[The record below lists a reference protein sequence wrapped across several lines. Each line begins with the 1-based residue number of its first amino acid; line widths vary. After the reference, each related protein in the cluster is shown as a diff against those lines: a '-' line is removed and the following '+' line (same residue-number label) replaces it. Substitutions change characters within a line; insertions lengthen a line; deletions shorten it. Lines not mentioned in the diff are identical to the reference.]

1 MEIKSFLRN
10 EPEILLEKPR
20 LRGLI
25 SDILLNDVS
34 KINLIMKVFDLGLL
48 DSLKKEFPLNNQE
61 KNKFVL
67 KLTRDYSIIHNSA
80 EFAVDYWTRSIDKD
94 IIERLHK
101 YEKDKSTIKKPIEK
115 VDNHGNSLIEI
126 INDDYYEVANS
137 LVTSKDEENYYQN
150 PKIKKM
156 RNVIY
161 IPCGFGNL
169 DFGFFIHG
177 MVETPHCTHENSAI
191 YALIYNFLI
200 RNTIITTK
208 DFPKIL
214 KEERNIVLDFK
225 RVFKYAMLLLL
236 LIKNNHLKMDKVF
249 FDDSKDK
256 NEFSGAVKLINHYG
270 AMFGALAKE
279 NVQGLKICNQK
290 EMGCLDVSGLKTI
303 SFEENKR
310 VVSNARELW
319 IERRINY
326 NLSIKD
332 KPQLE
337 TLLAEISGY
346 RSFKEGQ
353 LEVLLSMLSCDEHAV
368 CIMPTGSGKSL
379 IYYMIAL
386 LQPLPVFVVAPTDT
400 LIKDQLRNLRIT
412 HRFDNAAHLKLIDI
426 DNFKEFR
433 MHNSLIY
440 LTPDTF
446 QTRNLMVKFRDLNQ
460 NLKIAYVV
468 LDEIHCLSNWGHDF
482 RPEYLMLSR
491 NLNTILDRTLFLGFT
506 ATANYTVVE
515 DIQKQ
520 LDIPI
525 ENFFSPIAFDK
536 FNIIY
541 DFRRVASSEE
551 MYSET
556 VAIVRTLIE
565 NNERTL
571 IFTKNEEISIKLA
584 DEIGDEASVFYQDNS
599 DSYIHF
605 ADGNC
610 RVLISSEELG
620 IGVNLPNVT
629 NIIHFG
635 LPVSKNEYVQEI
647 GRAGRANERSK
658 SFVVYLDKD
667 TESLSSHLFIRN
679 DLANDVSKIVASIN
693 NDYTDTYKKFS
704 NGIYSKKELYDSLF
718 NTFRKFKKGNKDIY
732 KETYKRDELRQVKR
746 NLYMLY
752 VAGYVNNWYSHNI
765 NKSDGAV
772 DIIVDL
778 QNTDNTFTL
787 DYKKLINRMKKR
799 IIEYLTFMENSRS
812 YISRIERTD
821 SIETIL
827 EVYIDWFYTKYL
839 YHHKEQFIDF
849 FEFIDR
855 NQDCNAMK
863 ITKEIK
869 DFFMLPFTKIKKD
882 EKLFGSYSVQEIIDL
897 VLQSLPYQT
906 IANIERINSN
916 SFSYKYDLILFL
928 NNIMVNQHFDGNRL
942 DRILRFLAESDRKDI
957 NYAIKLLY
965 RNLGKKARFDIAKY
979 YSNSNNLISENIRD
993 FITSVYSD
1001 YAKDSIYY
1009 GILANKM
1016 NQKFESYRRN
1026 KND

>member
-1 MEIKSFLRN
+1 MEIKNYLRN
-10 EPEILLEKPR
+10 EPAILLEKPR

-34 KINLIMKVFDLGLL
+34 KINLIMKVYDLGLL
-48 DSLKKEFPLNNQE
+48 ESLKREFPLTNHE
-61 KNKFVL
+61 KNKYVL
-67 KLTRDYSIIHNSA
+67 KLTRDYSIIQDSA
-80 EFAVDYWTRSIDKD
+80 IYAVDYWIRTLDKD
-94 IIERLHK
+94 VIDNLRK
-101 YEKDKSTIKKPIEK
+101 YEKEVSSIKKTIEK
-115 VDNHGNSLIEI
+115 VELNNTATKKMSETDISDL
-126 INDDYYEVANS
+126 ASS

-150 PKIKKM
+150 PKIKKI

-161 IPCGFGNL
+161 VPCGFGNL

-177 MVETPHCTHENSAI
+177 IVESPQCTHENSGI

-200 RNTIITTK
+200 RNTIITNK
-208 DFPKIL
+208 DMPKFL
-214 KEERNIVLDFK
+214 KEDRNVNLDLK
-225 RVFKYAMLLLL
+225 RVFKYAILLLL
-236 LIKNNHLKMDKVF
+236 LIKNNYLKTDKVY
-249 FDDSKDK
+249 FDNTKDT
-256 NEFSGAVKLINHYG
+256 NEFTGAVKLINHYVVL
-270 AMFGALAKE
+270 FGALAKE
-279 NVQGLKICNQK
+279 NVHGLKICNLK
-290 EMGCLDVSGLKTI
+290 EKGCLDISSLKTI
-303 SFEENKR
+303 SFEDNKK

-319 IERRINY
+319 IERRFNY

-337 TLLAEISGY
+337 LLLSEISGY
-346 RSFKEGQ
+346 KSFKEGQ
-353 LEVLLSMLSCDEHAV
+353 LEVLLSMISCDEHAV

-379 IYYMIAL
+379 IYYMISL

-412 HRFDNAAHLKLIDI
+412 HRFDNAAHLKLTDS
-426 DNFKEFR
+426 DNFNEFS
-433 MHNSLIY
+433 MQNNLIY

-446 QTRNLMVKFRDLNQ
+446 QTRNLMVKFRELNQ
-460 NLKIAYVV
+460 NSKIAYVV

-482 RPEYLMLSR
+482 RPEYLMLSK

-525 ENFFSPIAFDK
+525 ENFFSPLAFDK
-536 FNIIY
+536 FNIVY
-541 DFRRVASSEE
+541 DYRRVVSTEK

-556 VAIVRTLIE
+556 ANIVKDLIE

-571 IFTKNEEISIKLA
+571 IFTKSEEISQKLA

-629 NIIHFG
+629 NVIHFG

-658 SFVVYLDKD
+658 SFVVYLDKE
-667 TESLSSHLFIRN
+667 TERLTSKLFLRN
-679 DLANDVSKIVASIN
+679 DLTNDVSSIIQQID
-693 NDYTDTYKKFS
+693 NDYTETYKKFS
-704 NGIYSKKELYDSLF
+704 NGIYSQETLYDSLF
-718 NTFRKFKKGNKDIY
+718 NIFRKFRSGGKDIY
-732 KETYKRDELRQVKR
+732 KETYKKDEIRQVKR
-746 NLYMLY
+746 NLYMLF
-752 VAGYVNNWYSHNI
+752 VAGYVNNWYSHNVEK
-765 NKSDGAV
+765 NGGSV
-772 DIIVDL
+772 DIIIDL
-778 QNTDNTFTL
+778 QNSDNTFAF
-787 DYKKLINRMKKR
+787 DHKKLINRMKKR
-799 IIEYLTFMENSRS
+799 ITDYLVFMGNNRG
-812 YISRIERTD
+812 YIARIERTD

-827 EVYIDWFYTKYL
+827 EVYIEWYYTKYL

-855 NQDCNAMK
+855 NQDCNGVQ
-863 ITKEIK
+863 ITKEIR

-882 EKLFGSYSVQEIIDL
+882 EKLFGSYSVQEIINI
-897 VLQSLPYQT
+897 VLQGLPYNT

-942 DRILRFLAESDRKDI
+942 DRIIRFLVEDERNEIGS
-957 NYAIKLLY
+957 AIKLIY
-965 RNLGKKARFDIAKY
+965 RNLGKKARLDIAKY
-979 YSNSNNLISENIRD
+979 FNNNNNLMAVNIRD
-993 FITSVYSD
+993 FINSVYSNN
-1001 YAKDSIYY
+1001 AKDNVYY
-1009 GILANKM
+1009 GILANMFNPKY
-1016 NQKFESYRRN
+1016 ESNRR
-1026 KND
+1026 K